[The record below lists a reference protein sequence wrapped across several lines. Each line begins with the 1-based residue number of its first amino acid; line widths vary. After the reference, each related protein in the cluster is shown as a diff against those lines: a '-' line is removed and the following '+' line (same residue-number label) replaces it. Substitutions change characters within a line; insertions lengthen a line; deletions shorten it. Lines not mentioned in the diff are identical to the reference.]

1 MTLGGK
7 KPRKRIVK
15 KTTKTVKKVTRRRVT
30 RHVGGRVVAKKT
42 RVVRKSRSASIV
54 KPSVRKPVDR
64 LRRTKGKP
72 RGDVNGAK
80 FVGKRIREES
90 AKKGRKL
97 TRVELSKLFKD
108 AWAEYKARKGK

>member
-7 KPRKRIVK
+7 KPRKRVVKKTKVK
-15 KTTKTVKKVTRRRVT
+15 KTTTRRRVR
-30 RHVGGRVVAKKT
+30 RHVGGRVVAKRK
-42 RVVRKSRSASIV
+42 VVRKSRHASIV
-54 KPSVRKPVDR
+54 KPSVRKPADR
-64 LRRTKGKP
+64 LRRSKGKP

-80 FVGKRIREES
+80 YVGKRIKEES

>member
-7 KPRKRIVK
+7 KPRKRVVKKTKVK
-15 KTTKTVKKVTRRRVT
+15 KTTTRRRVG
-30 RHVGGRVVAKKT
+30 RHVGGRVVAKRKV
-42 RVVRKSRSASIV
+42 VVRKSRHASIV
-54 KPSVRKPVDR
+54 KPSVRKPADR
-64 LRRTKGKP
+64 IRRSKGKP

-80 FVGKRIREES
+80 YVGKRIREES

>member
-7 KPRKRIVK
+7 KPRKRVVKKTKVK
-15 KTTKTVKKVTRRRVT
+15 KTTTRRRVG
-30 RHVGGRVVAKKT
+30 RHVGGRVVAKRK
-42 RVVRKSRSASIV
+42 VVRKSRHASIV
-54 KPSVRKPVDR
+54 KPSVRKPADR
-64 LRRTKGKP
+64 IRRSKGKP

-80 FVGKRIREES
+80 YVGKRIREES

>member
-7 KPRKRIVK
+7 KPRKRVVK
-15 KTTKTVKKVTRRRVT
+15 KVTKKKVTRRRVT
-30 RHVGGRVVAKKT
+30 RHVGGRVVAKRK
-42 RVVRKSRSASIV
+42 VVRKSRHASIV

-80 FVGKRIREES
+80 YVGKRIKEES

-97 TRVELSKLFKD
+97 TRTELSKLFKD